1 MIKKFIETLNVFIP
15 FITLYPSWVKILV
28 GIWILLTGVIIIA
41 FIFAPKKKLS
51 DESTLHESQTTQ
63 PTSSEEIKTK
73 TLHDLFLD
81 DFDKTRMLGEY
92 HLKSKGKVV
101 YTVEYI
107 ILCDFDS
114 KTKYL
119 SVFLPKS
126 DYTFNACQFLLTK
139 YDDILDGNIRSLM
152 EGMVVQFPGESSET
166 FDELK
171 FSGRIYIYHE
181 TYLLPARI
189 DSLMKEYQNK
199 NLSPQFRGRDYLIMR
214 NSPLYKK

>member
-1 MIKKFIETLNVFIP
+1 MLGIKMSAWGWIIFGAIAMTIGGIMIGYGWHIM
-15 FITLYPSWVKILV
+15 
-28 GIWILLTGVIIIA
+28 
-41 FIFAPKKKLS
+41 PKKSNLVENRKQKIKET
-51 DESTLHESQTTQ
+51 DAKQ
-63 PTSSEEIKTK
+63 IKTK
-73 TLHDLFLD
+73 TLHDLFLE
-81 DFDKTRMLGEY
+81 DFDKTKMLGEY
-92 HLKSKGKVV
+92 HLTKKDKVV

-107 ILCDFDS
+107 IWCDFDS

-139 YDDILDGNIRSLM
+139 YYDILDGNIRSLM
-152 EGMVVQFPGESSET
+152 EGMVVQFPGERSEA

-181 TYLLPARI
+181 TYLLPDQI
-189 DSLMKEYQNK
+189 DPLMKEYKNK
-199 NLSPQFRGRDYLIMR
+199 NLSPLFRGRDYLIMR